1 MADADALHI
10 GENSPEQVA
19 LKLLYEI
26 ANVEGIEM
34 RGLSG
39 TKATANGS
47 STPTPNVSLLFAR
60 RKIATV
66 GAVGR
71 GGVVARQK
79 TAPAGDR
86 FPGLSFCLGHRC
98 LHLVQWRR

>member
-1 MADADALHI
+1 
-10 GENSPEQVA
+10 
-19 LKLLYEI
+19 
-26 ANVEGIEM
+26 
-34 RGLSG
+34 
-39 TKATANGS
+39 
-47 STPTPNVSLLFAR
+47 LLFAR

-86 FPGLSFCLGHRC
+86 FPR
-98 LHLVQWRR
+98 

>member
-19 LKLLYEI
+19 FKLLYEI

-39 TKATANGS
+39 TKKTDRKWILD
-47 STPTPNVSLLFAR
+47 PTPNVSLLFAR

-79 TAPAGDR
+79 TAPAG
-86 FPGLSFCLGHRC
+86 FPESPRG
-98 LHLVQWRR
+98 

>member
-19 LKLLYEI
+19 FRLLYEI

-39 TKATANGS
+39 TKKAD
-47 STPTPNVSLLFAR
+47 
-60 RKIATV
+60 RKWILDTYAECIIAV
-66 GAVGR
+66 RAPQNRDRGR
-71 GGVVARQK
+71 GG
-79 TAPAGDR
+79 
-86 FPGLSFCLGHRC
+86 
-98 LHLVQWRR
+98 

>member
-19 LKLLYEI
+19 FKLLYEI

-39 TKATANGS
+39 TKKTD
-47 STPTPNVSLLFAR
+47 
-60 RKIATV
+60 RKWILDT
-66 GAVGR
+66 
-71 GGVVARQK
+71 
-79 TAPAGDR
+79 
-86 FPGLSFCLGHRC
+86 
-98 LHLVQWRR
+98 

>member
-19 LKLLYEI
+19 FKLLYEI

-39 TKATANGS
+39 TKKTD
-47 STPTPNVSLLFAR
+47 
-60 RKIATV
+60 RKWILDTYAECIIAV
-66 GAVGR
+66 FRAPQNRDRGR
-71 GGVVARQK
+71 GG
-79 TAPAGDR
+79 
-86 FPGLSFCLGHRC
+86 
-98 LHLVQWRR
+98 